1 MFSFDGFRILLF
13 SSMRIP
19 NIYGI
24 IRLLWNLMFF
34 PLFNVFKHLLSV
46 SFLLK
51 LNLFKLIEAVNV
63 VN

>member
-24 IRLLWNLMFF
+24 IRLL
-34 PLFNVFKHLLSV
+34 
-46 SFLLK
+46 
-51 LNLFKLIEAVNV
+51 
-63 VN
+63 